1 MDTVRISR
9 KLYFP
14 ADEVSRKRNFPTIPQ
29 TSTLLFRRSAFYSC
43 LQYITAPLS
52 VHISRSFRIN
62 SAFSVIYTRLSVPSY
77 CTFSCDSNLHP
88 DLFFGYSSGG
98 PPGFWELVW
107 LSSVCFSV
115 QVRTIVIYILLLAP
129 SGRKCLTGSIA
140 PSSHPCDLVGVIEG
154 SWCYFMFLLHCIW
167 DFRFVNVHFGTID
180 NTFHCTV

>member
-1 MDTVRISR
+1 MWRRLRGEMPPWGDASVVEMFWWPFPLFLVSVCFGDNIFHCTVVEAFICSFTLFGGFSGEKEVDTVRISR

-77 CTFSCDSNLHP
+77 CTFSCDSN
-88 DLFFGYSSGG
+88 
-98 PPGFWELVW
+98 
-107 LSSVCFSV
+107 
-115 QVRTIVIYILLLAP
+115 
-129 SGRKCLTGSIA
+129 
-140 PSSHPCDLVGVIEG
+140 
-154 SWCYFMFLLHCIW
+154 
-167 DFRFVNVHFGTID
+167 
-180 NTFHCTV
+180 